1 MGSFG
6 RGLVVVLAMTEFFGA
21 SAMASS
27 LRGPLQKTS
36 PVMMLPWVLDNEL
49 VLRRQL

>member
-21 SAMASS
+21 SAMASPHT
-27 LRGPLQKTS
+27 RACMK
-36 PVMMLPWVLDNEL
+36 LD
-49 VLRRQL
+49 

>member
-21 SAMASS
+21 SAMAS
-27 LRGPLQKTS
+27 PDEK
-36 PVMMLPWVLDNEL
+36 PCI
-49 VLRRQL
+49 